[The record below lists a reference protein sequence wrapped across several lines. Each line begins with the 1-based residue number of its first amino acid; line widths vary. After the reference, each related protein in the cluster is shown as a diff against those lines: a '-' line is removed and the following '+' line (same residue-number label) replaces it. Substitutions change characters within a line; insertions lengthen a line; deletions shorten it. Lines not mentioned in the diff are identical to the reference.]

1 MEKYH
6 YLYIIIIIGIFLTFG
21 FTLYE
26 NINNTTIHQDTITPL
41 VPKKYAVT
49 PSKIITN
56 TNTTP
61 KSDKA
66 IMIVRDETT
75 YYNPESFLL
84 ESKYNKLYNFIIS
97 DFTSA
102 ELYNIKN
109 AHIIFEPSDLINRPS
124 KYSLKSILYEKD
136 VHDISQI
143 VHYLRSKEN
152 NVGAYIT
159 IASLEKDRED
169 VNLLDLKPNV
179 DYSTIYKRIL
189 MNGDEYLPIGE
200 PTPQYEA
207 FMQYRLSQLK
217 RCGFNFVQLGV
228 IDPIS
233 IINYKNTNFDVNPT
247 INLNAFRNFIYRILQ
262 YCSDIEL
269 KVCISDFPAIF
280 NNHEQDLAAQIH
292 YVNVFSTDARSFIN
306 PSLPYKEYFSTLPV
320 FLSTILRN
328 NAIENFINI
337 TDWPENSVLFEMSTV
352 GIHPPI
358 PNVPIKP
365 IPQIK
370 WCPYPKRWWKIVIP
384 ELPPIKMIIPNIS
397 DKLPLYPHITV
408 KQQTTPVALL

>member
-6 YLYIIIIIGIFLTFG
+6 YLYIVIIIGIFLILG

-26 NINNTTIHQDTITPL
+26 NTTTTSTEQQQRMT
-41 VPKKYAVT
+41 KKYTVT

-56 TNTTP
+56 TPNTVS

-66 IMIVRDETT
+66 IMIVKDETT

-84 ESKYNKLYNFIIS
+84 ESKYNKLYNFIVS

-102 ELYNIKN
+102 ELYSIKN
-109 AHIIFEPSDLINRPS
+109 AHIIFEPSDLINRTS

-143 VHYLRSKEN
+143 VHYLRSRDN

-159 IASLEKDRED
+159 IASLEKNRED
-169 VNLLDLKPNV
+169 VNLLDLQPNV
-179 DYSTIYKRIL
+179 DYSTIYKRVL
-189 MNGDEYLPIGE
+189 MNGEEYLPTGE

-207 FMQYRLSQLK
+207 FMQYRLSQIK

-228 IDPIS
+228 IDPLS
-233 IINYKNTNFDVNPT
+233 VINYKDTSFDVNPT
-247 INLNAFRNFIYRILQ
+247 LNLNAFRNFIYRILQ

-280 NNHEQDLAAQIH
+280 NNHEKDLAAQIH
-292 YVNVFSTDARSFIN
+292 YVNVFNTDARSFIN

-328 NAIENFINI
+328 NAIENFIRI

-358 PNVPIKP
+358 PDVPIKP

-384 ELPPIKMIIPNIS
+384 ESPPIKMLVPNIN
-397 DKLPLYPHITV
+397 DKLSLYPHINLE
-408 KQQTTPVALL
+408 KETPSHRPRT

>member
-1 MEKYH
+1 MKKYH

-26 NINNTTIHQDTITPL
+26 NINNTIHQYTPL

-49 PSKIITN
+49 PSKVITN
-56 TNTTP
+56 KNTTP

-66 IMIVRDETT
+66 IMIVKDETT
-75 YYNPESFLL
+75 YYEPESFLL

-102 ELYNIKN
+102 ELYRIKN
-109 AHIIFEPSDLINRPS
+109 AHIIFEPSDLIGRKSN
-124 KYSLKSILYEKD
+124 YSLKSILYEKD
-136 VHDISQI
+136 IQDISQI
-143 VHYLRSKEN
+143 VHFLRSKEN
-152 NVGAYIT
+152 NVGAYMT
-159 IASLEKDRED
+159 IASLEKERED

-207 FMQYRLSQLK
+207 FMQYRLSQVK

-233 IINYKNTNFDVNPT
+233 IINYKNTSFDVNPT

-262 YCSDIEL
+262 YCSDIKL

-408 KQQTTPVALL
+408 KQQTTSVALL

>member
-6 YLYIIIIIGIFLTFG
+6 YLYIVIIVGIFFTFG

-26 NINNTTIHQDTITPL
+26 NIFEILQNNSTCNSIHATSVL
-41 VPKKYAVT
+41 KKYAVT
-49 PSKIITN
+49 PPKVITN
-56 TNTTP
+56 KNTTP

-66 IMIVRDETT
+66 IMIVKDETT

-84 ESKYNKLYNFIIS
+84 ESKYDKLYNFIVS
-97 DFTSA
+97 DG
-102 ELYNIKN
+102 IKN
-109 AHIIFEPSDLINRPS
+109 AHIIFETSDLIGRPS

-136 VHDISQI
+136 VQDISQI

-152 NVGAYIT
+152 NVGAYMT
-159 IASLEKDRED
+159 IASLEKNRED
-169 VNLLDLKPNV
+169 VNVLDLSPNV
-179 DYSTIYKRIL
+179 DYSTTYKRIL

-207 FMQYRLSQLK
+207 FMQYRLSQIK

-228 IDPIS
+228 MDPLS
-233 IINYKNTNFDVNPT
+233 IINYNNTSFDVNPT

-262 YCSDIEL
+262 YCADIEL

-292 YVNVFSTDARSFIN
+292 YVNIFSTDARSFIN

-320 FLSTILRN
+320 FLSTVLRN
-328 NAIENFINI
+328 NAIENFIHI
-337 TDWPENSVLFEMSTV
+337 TGWPENSVLFEMSVV
-352 GIHPPI
+352 GVHPPV
-358 PNVPIKP
+358 PDVPIKS
-365 IPQIK
+365 IPKIK
-370 WCPYPKRWWKIVIP
+370 WCPYPKRWWKIVVP
-384 ELPPIKMIIPNIS
+384 ELPPVKMIIPNLP
-397 DKLPLYPHITV
+397 DMLPLYPHISV
-408 KQQTTPVALL
+408 KQTTPVY